1 MRTPDKFLAASLVRG
16 WRNSFRYRGRTS
28 RCEYSR
34 FLGWNLV
41 ITIAVVGAWLAGWMS
56 VVFPL
61 IYVFAAIF
69 PMIAISIRRLNDI
82 NQPWTQILN
91 REALNQP
98 GPTDQELSESE
109 RLILE
114 ELPFFT
120 WKQFPDF
127 LFKVLKVTT
136 KVLAFILLVLTAL
149 FPFDPNLPMA
159 LMISAMIVAILAV
172 IALPHFTTISE
183 DFAKARSA
191 RSMLSKKFN
200 QCFPQVEK
208 DLLLKSSY
216 GGNGYR
222 FYAGKSKASRGEF
235 SCLGSDGT
243 KNTVFISIPEDE
255 DLASYFIDRSKGAS
269 CSDGLGC
276 SDGKWPSPT
285 GSD

>member
-1 MRTPDKFLAASLVRG
+1 MRALEKFLGSSFVRG

-41 ITIAVVGAWLAGWMS
+41 FTIAVVGVWLAGWMS

-69 PMIAISIRRLNDI
+69 PMIAISIRRLNDT
-82 NQPWTQILN
+82 NQPWTRILN

-120 WKQFPDF
+120 WKQLPEF
-127 LFKVLKVTT
+127 LFKVLKVTA
-136 KVLAFILLVLTAL
+136 KVLAFILLILSAL
-149 FPFDPNLPMA
+149 SPFEPGLPIA
-159 LMISAMIVAILAV
+159 LMIVAILAV

-183 DFAKARSA
+183 DFAKTRSA
-191 RSMLSKKFN
+191 RSTLSKKFN

-216 GGNGYR
+216 GDNGYR

-235 SCLGSDGT
+235 ACLGSDGT
-243 KNTVFISIPEDE
+243 KNTVFISIPQNE
-255 DLASYFIDRSKGAS
+255 DLASYFIDSSKGAS

-285 GSD
+285 SSDQSEQ